1 MSWQSHPFKSSL
13 LTLAVC
19 LSTPLALAESGFA
32 PPSGKAS
39 AALDFRIIIPPVMRV
54 LENSHPSE
62 LMPDAA
68 GALSGQQRLVVVSNM
83 KRGFCVSLR
92 MAEPQRAGWRLEKAG
107 GADGVSL
114 EPVQDGYR
122 LCAARPGRYTL
133 QLRHEFAASEQLS
146 AQRWP
151 VQTDLSTL

>member
-1 MSWQSHPFKSSL
+1 MFWRSHIFKTSMAVLAL
-13 LTLAVC
+13 LSV
-19 LSTPLALAESGFA
+19 SPEALAESGFA
-32 PPSGKAS
+32 PPGGKAS
-39 AALDFRIIIPPVMRV
+39 ASLDFRIIIPPVMRV

-62 LMPDAA
+62 LIPDAS

-83 KRGFCVSLR
+83 RRGFCVSLR
-92 MAEPQRAGWRLEKAG
+92 TAEPQRAGWRLEKSG

-122 LCAARPGRYTL
+122 LCATRPGRYTL